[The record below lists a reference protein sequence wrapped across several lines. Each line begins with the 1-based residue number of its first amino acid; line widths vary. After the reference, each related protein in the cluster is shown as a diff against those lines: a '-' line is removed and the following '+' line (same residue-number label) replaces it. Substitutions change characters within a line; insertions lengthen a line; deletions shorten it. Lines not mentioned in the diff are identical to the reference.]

1 MRLFVALSLP
11 EDVRERLTALGNG
24 LPGARWVAAENLHL
38 TLRFVGEVD
47 NAAAH
52 DLDDMLSAI
61 DAPSFELT
69 LQGLATF
76 GDGARLRVLYAAVA
90 PSPALLHLQAK
101 VESAVMRA
109 GLPIERR
116 KFKPHVA
123 LARFKGDPGPKL
135 GRYLEERSLLR
146 VGPFPIESFV
156 LYSSLLG
163 AEGPHY
169 TEEVVYDL
177 DPLHVA

>member
-90 PSPALLHLQAK
+90 PSSALLHLQAK

-123 LARFKGDPGPKL
+123 LARFKGAPGPKL

-177 DPLHVA
+177 DPLRVA